1 MVVIARSATAR
12 RGNLIRKRENNK
24 MEKLSHSKKILII
37 IVAVLIVIAGFCVYR
52 DRNIDKKPLSVV
64 YLSSGEI
71 YIGKIVKF
79 PKFQL
84 YDAYLLQ
91 VVKKVDE
98 NAEPQINE
106 ETGEIIQPQAK
117 TSFQLTPLADALWA
131 PEKLYLNR
139 EQVLFYGPVKE
150 SSKVAETIR
159 AAKSE

>member
-1 MVVIARSATAR
+1 
-12 RGNLIRKRENNK
+12 
-24 MEKLSHSKKILII
+24 MEKLSNSKKILITA
-37 IVAVLIVIAGFCVYR
+37 VAVLIVITGFSIYS

-71 YIGKIVKF
+71 YIGKIIKF
-79 PKFQL
+79 PKLQIR
-84 YDAYLLQ
+84 DAYLLQ

-98 NAEPQINE
+98 NAEPQINA
-106 ETGEIIQPQAK
+106 ETGEIIQPLPK

-159 AAKSE
+159 NAAK